1 MISFYRIVLA
11 LCIAPLVFGLLVCFA
26 IPLEESFASQ
36 LERSPDSWQ
45 IHINDARQA
54 WIGKDDKRA
63 KELLLKFLQENHVPT
78 YKKLDYTATG
88 LVIVAVFAGIG
99 LYREK
104 SYQKRLSAEPIA
116 PANASE
122 PRR

>member
-11 LCIAPLVFGLLVCFA
+11 LCIAPLIFGFLVCFA
-26 IPLEESFASQ
+26 IPLQESFASQ

-78 YKKLDYTATG
+78 YKKLGYTAIG

-104 SYQKRLSAEPIA
+104 SYQKRLIAEQIA
-116 PANASE
+116 AANALHA
-122 PRR
+122 RR